1 MKGDNRS
8 FWQRMSLIYTKVMSG
23 ADPTYA
29 ALCEMIRPQLG
40 SDMEVLELACGTGQ
54 LTYPLAGAVKRWV
67 ATDFSTAML
76 LRARGKGPWPAS
88 LSFEPQDATAIGY
101 PDASF
106 DVVVMANALH
116 IMPHP
121 ELALAEVKRVLRP
134 GGVLFAPTFVEGV
147 SAGNKL
153 RTRLIRL
160 MGLKVF
166 HNYDADGL
174 CETVTAAGFDITAR
188 EMLGTSLMP
197 LCYVKA
203 VKGA

>member
-8 FWQRMSLIYTKVMSG
+8 FWQRMSLIYTKFMSG

-88 LSFEPQDATAIGY
+88 L
-101 PDASF
+101 
-106 DVVVMANALH
+106 H
-116 IMPHP
+116 I
-121 ELALAEVKRVLRP
+121 LA
-134 GGVLFAPTFVEGV
+134 
-147 SAGNKL
+147 
-153 RTRLIRL
+153 
-160 MGLKVF
+160 
-166 HNYDADGL
+166 
-174 CETVTAAGFDITAR
+174 
-188 EMLGTSLMP
+188 
-197 LCYVKA
+197 
-203 VKGA
+203 

>member
-1 MKGDNRS
+1 
-8 FWQRMSLIYTKVMSG
+8 
-23 ADPTYA
+23 
-29 ALCEMIRPQLG
+29 
-40 SDMEVLELACGTGQ
+40 MEVLELACGTGQ

-134 GGVLFAPTFVEGV
+134 GGVLFAPTFVKGV

-188 EMLGTSLMP
+188 ETLGTSLMP

>member
-8 FWQRMSLIYTKVMSG
+8 FWQRMSLIYTKFMSG

-134 GGVLFAPTFVEGV
+134 GGVLFAPTFVKGV

-188 EMLGTSLMP
+188 ETLGTSLMP
-197 LCYVKA
+197 LCYVRA